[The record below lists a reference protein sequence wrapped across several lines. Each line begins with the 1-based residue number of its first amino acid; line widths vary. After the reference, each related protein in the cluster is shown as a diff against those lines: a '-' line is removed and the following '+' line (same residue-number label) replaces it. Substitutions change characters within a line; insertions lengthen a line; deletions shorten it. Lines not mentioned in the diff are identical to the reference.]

1 MAESR
6 QVRFVD
12 RTGGERRVAAF
23 SGRMARVTEQNGAP
37 PAPSLRR
44 VLGRWDLTAIG
55 VNQVIGS
62 AIFLL
67 PANVAKEI
75 GGWGPLAFLGVGL
88 ASLLIALCF
97 AEVGSRFDRTGGPY
111 LPARA
116 AYGRFIGF
124 EVGWMMWFTRVASQA
139 SVSNGLAL
147 ALAFYWPSLAAG
159 APRMALITAVTLTL
173 MFINIR
179 GIKQSSWVVNALTI
193 GKLLPLLLFILVGIW
208 FIEPARL
215 TALPDVTWRQG
226 AAAALLLVFA
236 YGGYEVT
243 GVPAGEA
250 ANPRRDVP
258 FAFVM
263 TILIVAL
270 VMTLTSMVA
279 TGLLPDVAA
288 SRTPLA
294 DGAAVF
300 LGAAGALIISA
311 GSAVSMTG
319 NNMGQVLTG
328 SRTIFALAENG
339 DLPRWFARVH
349 PRFQTP
355 SNAIL
360 FTSAV
365 ALTLALTG
373 SFVQLAAVSAVA
385 RLVMYLA
392 VCTATLVLRRKSP
405 GPDMGA
411 AQFTA
416 PLGPVVPVLASVVA
430 LSILAGATPQQL
442 LMGTY
447 ALIGGAILFAI
458 AVAGAKRRARIGSR

>member
-1 MAESR
+1 MR
-6 QVRFVD
+6 QASVRMP
-12 RTGGERRVAAF
+12 RV
-23 SGRMARVTEQNGAP
+23 ST
-37 PAPSLRR
+37 LRR
-44 VLGRWDLTAIG
+44 ELGRWDLTAIG

-67 PANVAKEI
+67 PANVAREI
-75 GGWGPLAFLGVGL
+75 GPWGPLAFLGVGL

-124 EVGWMMWFTRVASQA
+124 EVGWMMWFTRVASHA
-139 SVSNGLAL
+139 SVANGLAL
-147 ALAFYWPSLAAG
+147 ALAFYWPALSGG
-159 APRMALITAVTLTL
+159 APRMLLITLLTLTL
-173 MFINIR
+173 MWINIR
-179 GIKQSSWVVNALTI
+179 GIKQSSWVVNSLTL
-193 GKLLPLLLFILVGIW
+193 GKLVPLILFIVAGIW
-208 FIEPARL
+208 FVDPSRFS
-215 TALPDVTWRQG
+215 TPPDVALGQVGT
-226 AAAALLLVFA
+226 AALLLVFA

-263 TILIVAL
+263 TIVVVAI
-270 VMTLTSMVA
+270 VMTLTSFVA
-279 TGLLPDVAA
+279 TGVLPNVAQ
-288 SRTPLA
+288 SQTPLA
-294 DGAAVF
+294 DGAALF
-300 LGAAGALIISA
+300 LGAAGALVISI

-349 PRFQTP
+349 PRHQTP

-360 FTSAV
+360 FHSAV
-365 ALTLALTG
+365 ALILALTG

-392 VCTATLVLRRKSP
+392 VCTATLVLRRRAP
-405 GPDMGA
+405 NDDMGP

-416 PLGPVVPVLASVVA
+416 PLGSVVPILASTVA
-430 LSILAGATPQQL
+430 LSILAGATTQQL

-458 AVAGAKRRARIGSR
+458 AVRSAGSRRL

>member
-1 MAESR
+1 L
-6 QVRFVD
+6 
-12 RTGGERRVAAF
+12 T
-23 SGRMARVTEQNGAP
+23 
-37 PAPSLRR
+37 
-44 VLGRWDLTAIG
+44 RWDLTAIG
-55 VNQVIGS
+55 INQVIGS

-67 PANVAKEI
+67 PADVARQV
-75 GGWGPLAFLGVGL
+75 GAWGPAAFFGIGL

-147 ALAFYWPSLAAG
+147 ALAFYWPSLATG
-159 APRMALITAVTLTL
+159 VPRMSVITSVTLALTL
-173 MFINIR
+173 INLR
-179 GIKQSSWVVNALTI
+179 GIKQSKWVVNTLTV
-193 GKLLPLLLFILVGIW
+193 GKLAPLLLFIAAGIW
-208 FIEPARL
+208 FIEPSRL
-215 TALPDVTWRQG
+215 TATPDVTLSQVG
-226 AAAALLLVFA
+226 TAALLLIFA

-263 TILIVAL
+263 TILTVAA
-270 VMTLTSMVA
+270 VMTLTSIVA
-279 TGLLPDVAA
+279 TGILPDVAA
-288 SRTPLA
+288 TRTPLA

-300 LGAAGALIISA
+300 MGALGALVVSV
-311 GSAVSMTG
+311 GSVISMTG

-349 PRFQTP
+349 PVHRTP

-360 FTSAV
+360 FTAAV

-392 VCTATLVLRRKSP
+392 VCTATLVLRRR
-405 GPDMGA
+405 GPDAEMGQ

-416 PLGPVVPVLASVVA
+416 PLGPVVPVLASIVT
-430 LSILAGATPQQL
+430 LGILAGATSQQL
-442 LMGTY
+442 L
-447 ALIGGAILFAI
+447 
-458 AVAGAKRRARIGSR
+458 AGAAALAGGSVLYFLARRPERADRHTR

>member
-1 MAESR
+1 M
-6 QVRFVD
+6 Q
-12 RTGGERRVAAF
+12 T
-23 SGRMARVTEQNGAP
+23 SG
-37 PAPSLRR
+37 LRR
-44 VLGRWDLTAIG
+44 ELGRWDLTAIG

-67 PANVAKEI
+67 PANVAKEV
-75 GGWGPLAFLGVGL
+75 GAWGPLAFLVVGL

-97 AEVGSRFDRTGGPY
+97 AEVGSRFERTGGPY
-111 LPARA
+111 LPARV

-147 ALAFYWPSLAAG
+147 ALAFYWPTLAQG
-159 APRMALITAVTLTL
+159 VPRMALITAVTLAL
-173 MFINIR
+173 MWINIR
-179 GIKQSSWVVNALTI
+179 GIRQSSWVVNALTV
-193 GKLLPLLLFILVGIW
+193 GKLVPLFLFIVAGIW
-208 FIEPARL
+208 FVDPARFGN
-215 TALPDVTWRQG
+215 LPEVSLSQVG
-226 AAAALLLVFA
+226 SAALLLVFA

-250 ANPRRDVP
+250 SNPRRDVP

-263 TILIVAL
+263 TILTVAV
-270 VMTLTSMVA
+270 VMTLTSVVA
-279 TGLLPDVAA
+279 TGVLPDVAA
-288 SRTPLA
+288 TQTPLA
-294 DGAAVF
+294 DGAALF
-300 LGAAGALIISA
+300 LGATGALVISV
-311 GSAVSMTG
+311 GSAISMTG

-349 PRFQTP
+349 PAHQTP

-373 SFVQLAAVSAVA
+373 SFVTLAAVSAVA

-392 VCTATLVLRRKSP
+392 VCTATLVLRRRK
-405 GPDMGA
+405 PDAEMGA

-416 PLGPVVPVLASVVA
+416 PLGPVVPVLASAVA

-442 LMGTY
+442 LMGAY
-447 ALIGGAILFAI
+447 ALMAGGVLFVI
-458 AVAGAKRRARIGSR
+458 ANRKH

>member
-1 MAESR
+1 MPPGLEA
-6 QVRFVD
+6 
-12 RTGGERRVAAF
+12 
-23 SGRMARVTEQNGAP
+23 VTHVQ
-37 PAPSLRR
+37 LRR
-44 VLGRWDLTAIG
+44 ELGRWDLTAIG
-55 VNQVIGS
+55 INQVIGS

-67 PANVAKEI
+67 PANVAKEV
-75 GGWGPLAFLGVGL
+75 GAWGPAAFLGVGL

-97 AEVGSRFDRTGGPY
+97 AEVGSRFERTGGPY

-139 SVSNGLAL
+139 SVGNGLAL
-147 ALAFYWPSLAAG
+147 ALAFYWPAVSAG
-159 APRMALITAVTLTL
+159 MPRMALITAVTLTL
-173 MFINIR
+173 MWINIR
-179 GIKQSSWVVNALTI
+179 GIRQSSWVVNALTI
-193 GKLLPLLLFILVGIW
+193 GKLLPLFLFIVVGIW
-208 FIEPARL
+208 FVDASRL
-215 TALPDVTWRQG
+215 TTLPEVTAG
-226 AAAALLLVFA
+226 EVGTAALLLVFA

-258 FAFVM
+258 FAFVT
-263 TILIVAL
+263 TILTVAV
-270 VMTLTSMVA
+270 VMTLTSVVA
-279 TGLLPDVAA
+279 TGVLPDVAA
-288 SRTPLA
+288 TQTPLA
-294 DGAAVF
+294 DGAALF
-300 LGAAGALIISA
+300 LGAVGALIISV

-349 PRFQTP
+349 PHYQTP

-360 FTSAV
+360 FTTLV

-373 SFVQLAAVSAVA
+373 SFVTLAAVSAVA

-392 VCTATLVLRRKSP
+392 VCTATLILRRRT
-405 GPDMGA
+405 PDAEMGE

-416 PLGPVVPVLASVVA
+416 PLGPIVPVLASVVA
-430 LSILAGATPQQL
+430 LSILAGATAQQL
-442 LMGTY
+442 LMGGY
-447 ALIGGAILFAI
+447 ALA
-458 AVAGAKRRARIGSR
+458 AGAVLFLIANRKQ